1 MPLHPFCLTSS
12 RTYQLIAM
20 RHQNAAYLAG
30 PVGPHNGYP
39 RAHIYANVEVLH
51 AKVLPVGIQGVAKA

>member
-1 MPLHPFCLTSS
+1 
-12 RTYQLIAM
+12 M